1 MAKTAG
7 DARLLP
13 HDLMMFESVRADN
26 RGWIQSPRYD
36 LALLALSPLLGIAVC
51 GIAFAVPAVVLSGA
65 SLFLLGMPHYL
76 STYTF
81 YMDDSNLSYYR
92 TRKAA
97 FFLGPVLVV
106 GFLSLAL
113 ALHFFF
119 LVAVVVDTWN
129 VFHVSRQSNGILSIY
144 RHLGGG
150 NNQSERLPANLALI
164 TISGGLYAVHIAKQP
179 SFAYYFRYLPFD
191 VAPYLGPVLL
201 GVGGIALV
209 RLVLRMRR
217 RQTRVAVSEWIF
229 LAASAVL
236 FLPYVLL
243 ESRGTATSA
252 MLSGHYV
259 QYMGLL
265 WLLHH
270 RKYQTVEGSA
280 VQRALAEV
288 ARRPYR
294 IVIFLLVLVAATS
307 LVDRTVHHFN
317 AMAFHTWILNV
328 VVLLHFY
335 LDGVFWAF
343 KRPYVRQSLSPYL
356 ILPDR
361 RLAAA

>member
-1 MAKTAG
+1 MT
-7 DARLLP
+7 LVSL
-13 HDLMMFESVRADN
+13 HSDN

-51 GIAFAVPAVVLSGA
+51 GIAFVVPAIVLSGV

-81 YMDDSNLSYYR
+81 FMDDSNLAYYR

-106 GFLSLAL
+106 GFLTAAL
-113 ALHFFF
+113 ALHFYF
-119 LVAVVVDTWN
+119 LVAVVVDSWN
-129 VFHVSRQSNGILSIY
+129 VFHVSRQSNGILGVY

-150 NNQSERLPANLALI
+150 DNRAERRPANVALV
-164 TISGGLYAVHIAKQP
+164 TASAGLYAVHIAKQP
-179 SFAYYFRYLPFD
+179 SFAHYFKYVPFD
-191 VAPYLGPVLL
+191 VARYLGPTLL
-201 GVGGIALV
+201 TVSAVALAILVV
-209 RLVLRMRR
+209 RMLRRS
-217 RQTRVAVSEWIF
+217 TRIAVSEWIF
-229 LAASAVL
+229 LGASLAL

-243 ESRGTATSA
+243 ESRSTATSA

-265 WLLHH
+265 WLMHH
-270 RKYQTVEGSA
+270 RKYTHVEGSA
-280 VQRALAEV
+280 VQRSLADI

-294 IVIFLLVLVAATS
+294 IVIFLLSLVAVTA
-307 LVDRTVHHFN
+307 LVDRTIHHFN
-317 AMAFHTWILNV
+317 LVAFHAWILNV

-343 KRPYVRQSLSPYL
+343 RRPFVRESLGPYL
-356 ILPDR
+356 VLPDR

>member
-1 MAKTAG
+1 MTV
-7 DARLLP
+7 
-13 HDLMMFESVRADN
+13 ESLQADN

-81 YMDDSNLSYYR
+81 FMDDSNLSYYR

-106 GFLSLAL
+106 GFLTLAL
-113 ALHFFF
+113 AMHFYL
-119 LVAVVVDTWN
+119 LVAIVVDSWN
-129 VFHVSRQSNGILSIY
+129 VFHVSRQSNGILSVY

-150 NNQSERLPANLALI
+150 NNRLERLPANVGLV
-164 TISGGLYAVHIAKQP
+164 TVSGGLYAVHIAKQQ
-179 SFAYYFRYLPFD
+179 SFAHYFKYLPVD
-191 VAPYLGPVLL
+191 VAPYVGPALL
-201 GVGGIALV
+201 SVGVVAIGI
-209 RLVLRMRR
+209 LVLRMQRR
-217 RQTRVAVSEWIF
+217 GARVALSEWVF
-229 LAASAVL
+229 LGSSLAL

-243 ESRGTATSA
+243 ESRSTATSA

-265 WLLHH
+265 WLMHH
-270 RKYQTVEGSA
+270 RKYRSVEGSPA
-280 VQRALAEV
+280 QRTLSEI

-294 IVIFLLVLVAATS
+294 IVIFLLALVAATS
-307 LVDRTVHHFN
+307 LADRLVHHFN
-317 AMAFHTWILNV
+317 AVAFHTWILNV

-343 KRPYVRQSLSPYL
+343 KRPFVRESLGPYL
-356 ILPDR
+356 VLPDR
-361 RLAAA
+361 RLAA